1 MLNIEEIIEIAD
13 NQVFEH
19 QGHHLND
26 LQRAI
31 LEGTLQGRT
40 YADIATEHH
49 HSEKYIKDSASKLWK
64 SLSQAVGKKVNK
76 FNVKSTL
83 GRCSF
88 SSTNIFK
95 GIQINSGNFFKES
108 APSPENHEIIHKQEQ
123 ITSHLDL
130 KDAPE
135 IGDFYGRKVELSLL
149 QQKILQ
155 GKCNLITLLGI
166 KGIGKTAL
174 ALKLV
179 DHIKENFEFVI
190 YKSLKSLPSLA
201 QLITEIIYPHDQL
214 IPDNSPHQLSQ
225 FKKAIE
231 KHSYLI
237 IIDDVNCIFS
247 RHQVSGKYQQGY
259 EEYGNLFKL
268 LSTTKHQSCLIINSS
283 EEIRE
288 LSIPRS
294 PTSLRSR
301 ESESHVFTLE
311 LLGLDD
317 DGVNILKKYGL
328 KNEEN
333 YQKLLNIYQGNP
345 QYLQIIGYLIQELF
359 AGDTNKFLQLDQPF
373 IDIELTAF
381 LEQSLDILPPSEVE
395 LLHFIASQN
404 GSILLS
410 ELENSH
416 QVYEPIVSSIQSLK
430 RRFLVSTQQINAE
443 VSLEISPLIR
453 KFYHKLDPRLLKEVG
468 DLNGI

>member
-1 MLNIEEIIEIAD
+1 MLNIEQIIEIAD
-13 NQVFEH
+13 NQIFEH
-19 QGHHLND
+19 QGQHLND

-31 LEGTLQGRT
+31 LEGTLQGRS
-40 YADIATEHH
+40 YADIAKEQH

-95 GIQINSGNFFKES
+95 GIQINSGNLFKES
-108 APSPENHEIIHKQEQ
+108 APSSENDEIIHKKEQ

-130 KDAPE
+130 KDAPK
-135 IGDFYGRKVELSLL
+135 IGDFYGRKLELSLL
-149 QQKILQ
+149 QQKIVQ

-166 KGIGKTAL
+166 RGIGKTAL
-174 ALKLV
+174 SLKLL
-179 DHIKENFEFVI
+179 DNIKENFEFVI
-190 YKSLKSLPSLA
+190 YKSLKSLPSLT
-201 QLITEIIYPHDQL
+201 QLITETIYPNDQV

-231 KHSYLI
+231 NHSYLI

-247 RHQVSGKYQQGY
+247 KHQVSGKYQQGY

-268 LSTTKHQSCLIINSS
+268 LSTTKHRSCLIINSS

-288 LSIPRS
+288 LSKPQNDH
-294 PTSLRSR
+294 
-301 ESESHVFTLE
+301 SHVFTLE

-317 DGVNILKKYGL
+317 DGVNILKKFGL

-333 YQKLLNIYQGNP
+333 YRKLLNIYQGTP

-373 IDIELTAF
+373 LDIELTAF
-381 LEQSLDILPPSEVE
+381 LEQSLDILPASEVE

-416 QVYEPIVSSIQSLK
+416 QVYELIVSSIQSLK
-430 RRFLVSTQQINAE
+430 RRFLISNQQINAE
-443 VSLEISPLIR
+443 VSLKISSVIR
-453 KFYHKLDPRLLKEVG
+453 KFYHKIDH
-468 DLNGI
+468 N

>member
-1 MLNIEEIIEIAD
+1 MLNIEQIIEIAD

-19 QGHHLND
+19 QGRHLND

-40 YADIATEHH
+40 YADIAKEQHR
-49 HSEKYIKDSASKLWK
+49 SEKYIKDSASKLWK

-76 FNVKSTL
+76 FNINSTL

-95 GIQINSGNFFKES
+95 GIQINSGNIFKES
-108 APSPENHEIIHKQEQ
+108 APSPENNEIIYTKEQ
-123 ITSHLDL
+123 ITSFLDL

-135 IGDFYGRKVELSLL
+135 VSDFYGRKVELSLL

-155 GKCNLITLLGI
+155 GKCNLINLLGI
-166 KGIGKTAL
+166 RGIGKTAL

-179 DHIKENFEFVI
+179 DNIKENFEFVI
-190 YKSLKSLPSLA
+190 YKSLKYLPSLT
-201 QLITEIIYPHDQL
+201 QLITETIYPNDQV
-214 IPDNSPHQLSQ
+214 IQNNSSHQLSQ

-247 RHQVSGKYQQGY
+247 KHQVSGKYQQGY

-268 LSTTKHQSCLIINSS
+268 LSTTKHRSCLIINSS

-288 LSIPRS
+288 LSKPQ
-294 PTSLRSR
+294 TDH
-301 ESESHVFTLE
+301 SHVFTLE
-311 LLGLDD
+311 LLGLGD
-317 DGVNILKKYGL
+317 DGLNILKKFGL

-333 YQKLLNIYQGNP
+333 YQKLLNIYERNP

-359 AGDTNKFLQLDQPF
+359 AGDTNKFLQLEQPF

-381 LEQSLDILPPSEVE
+381 LEQSLDILLPSEVE

-404 GSILLS
+404 GVILLS
-410 ELENSH
+410 ELENNY

-430 RRFLVSTQQINAE
+430 RRFLVSTQQINEE
-443 VSLEISPLIR
+443 VSLHISSVIR
-453 KFYHKLDPRLLKEVG
+453 KFYHK
-468 DLNGI
+468 

>member
-1 MLNIEEIIEIAD
+1 MLNIEQIIEIAD

-19 QGHHLND
+19 QGQHLND

-40 YADIATEHH
+40 YADIAKEHH
-49 HSEKYIKDSASKLWK
+49 HTEKYIKDSASKLWK

-95 GIQINSGNFFKES
+95 AIQINSGNIFKES
-108 APSPENHEIIHKQEQ
+108 APSPENDEIIHKKEQ
-123 ITSHLDL
+123 IISHLDL

-166 KGIGKTAL
+166 RGIGKTAL

-179 DHIKENFEFVI
+179 DHIQENFEFVI
-190 YKSLKSLPSLA
+190 YKSLKYLPSLT
-201 QLITEIIYPHDQL
+201 QLITETIHLNDQL
-214 IPDNSPHQLSQ
+214 IQDNSLHQLSQ

-237 IIDDVNCIFS
+237 IIDDVNYIFS
-247 RHQVSGKYQQGY
+247 KHQVSGKYQQGY

-268 LSTTKHQSCLIINSS
+268 LSTTKHQSCVIINSS

-288 LSIPRS
+288 LSKPQNDH
-294 PTSLRSR
+294 
-301 ESESHVFTLE
+301 SHVFTLE
-311 LLGLDD
+311 LLGLDN
-317 DGVNILKKYGL
+317 DGVNILKKFGL

-333 YQKLLNIYQGNP
+333 YQKLLNIYQGTP

-359 AGDTNKFLQLDQPF
+359 AGDTNKFLQLAQPF
-373 IDIELTAF
+373 LDIELTAF
-381 LEQSLDILPPSEVE
+381 LEQSLDILTPLEVE
-395 LLHFIASQN
+395 LLHFISSQK

-416 QVYEPIVSSIQSLK
+416 QVYEPILSSIQSLK
-430 RRFLVSTQQINAE
+430 RRFLISTQQINEE
-443 VSLEISPLIR
+443 VSLEISSVIR
-453 KFYHKLDPRLLKEVG
+453 KFYHKLDY
-468 DLNGI
+468 N

>member
-1 MLNIEEIIEIAD
+1 VLNIEQIIEIAD

-19 QGHHLND
+19 QGQHLND

-31 LEGTLQGRT
+31 LEGILQGRS
-40 YADIATEHH
+40 YADIAKEHH
-49 HSEKYIKDSASKLWK
+49 HTAKYIKDSASKLWK

-83 GRCSF
+83 GKCSF

-95 GIQINSGNFFKES
+95 GIQINSGNIFKES
-108 APSPENHEIIHKQEQ
+108 APSSENDEMIHKQEQ

-135 IGDFYGRKVELSLL
+135 IGDFYGRKLELSLL

-179 DHIKENFEFVI
+179 DHIKESFEFVI
-190 YKSLKSLPSLA
+190 YKSLKSLPSLT
-201 QLITEIIYPHDQL
+201 QLITEIIYLNNQL

-237 IIDDVNCIFS
+237 IIDDVNYIFS
-247 RHQVSGKYQQGY
+247 KHQVSGKYQPGY

-268 LSTTKHQSCLIINSS
+268 LSTTKHRSCLIINSS

-288 LSIPRS
+288 LSKS
-294 PTSLRSR
+294 QNDH
-301 ESESHVFTLE
+301 SHVFTLE

-317 DGVNILKKYGL
+317 DGVNILKKFGL

-333 YQKLLNIYQGNP
+333 YQKLLNIYQGTP

-373 IDIELTAF
+373 LDIELTAF

-395 LLHFIASQN
+395 LLHFLASQK
-404 GSILLS
+404 GSVLLS
-410 ELENSH
+410 ELENSY

-430 RRFLVSTQQINAE
+430 RRFLLSTQQINAE
-443 VSLEISPLIR
+443 VSLEISSLIR
-453 KFYHKLDPRLLKEVG
+453 KFYHKLDY
-468 DLNGI
+468 N

>member
-1 MLNIEEIIEIAD
+1 MLNIEQIIEIAD

-19 QGHHLND
+19 QGQHLND

-31 LEGTLQGRT
+31 LEGILQGRS
-40 YADIATEHH
+40 YADIAKEHH
-49 HSEKYIKDSASKLWK
+49 HTAKYIKDSASKLWK

-88 SSTNIFK
+88 SSKGRCSFSSTNIFT
-95 GIQINSGNFFKES
+95 INSGNLFKES
-108 APSPENHEIIHKQEQ
+108 APSPENDEIIHKQEQ
-123 ITSHLDL
+123 IISHLDL

-149 QQKILQ
+149 QQKILP
-155 GKCNLITLLGI
+155 GKCNLINLLGI
-166 KGIGKTAL
+166 RGIGKTAL

-179 DHIKENFEFVI
+179 DNIKENFEFVI
-190 YKSLKSLPSLA
+190 YKSLKSLPSLT
-201 QLITEIIYPHDQL
+201 QLITETIYLNDQL
-214 IPDNSPHQLSQ
+214 IQDNSLHQLSQ

-237 IIDDVNCIFS
+237 IIDDVNYIFS
-247 RHQVSGKYQQGY
+247 KHQVSGKYQQGY

-268 LSTTKHQSCLIINSS
+268 LSTTKHQSCVIINSS

-288 LSIPRS
+288 LSKPQNDH
-294 PTSLRSR
+294 
-301 ESESHVFTLE
+301 SHVVTLE

-317 DGVNILKKYGL
+317 DGVNILKKFGL

-333 YQKLLNIYQGNP
+333 YQKLLNIYERNP

-359 AGDTNKFLQLDQPF
+359 AGDTNKFLQLAQPF
-373 IDIELTAF
+373 LDIELTAF
-381 LEQSLDILPPSEVE
+381 LEQSLDILPASEVE
-395 LLHFIASQN
+395 LLHFLASQK
-404 GSILLS
+404 GSVLLS
-410 ELENSH
+410 ELENSY

-430 RRFLVSTQQINAE
+430 RRFLLSTQQINAE
-443 VSLEISPLIR
+443 VSLEISSLIR
-453 KFYHKLDPRLLKEVG
+453 KFYHKLDY
-468 DLNGI
+468 N

>member
-1 MLNIEEIIEIAD
+1 MLNIEQIIEIAD

-19 QGHHLND
+19 QGQHLND
-26 LQRAI
+26 LRRAI
-31 LEGTLQGRT
+31 LEGTLQGRS
-40 YADIATEHH
+40 YADIATEQH

-95 GIQINSGNFFKES
+95 GIQINSGNLFKES
-108 APSPENHEIIHKQEQ
+108 APSSENDQIIHKQEQ

-155 GKCNLITLLGI
+155 GKCNLINLLGI
-166 KGIGKTAL
+166 KGIGKTTL
-174 ALKLV
+174 SLKLL
-179 DHIKENFEFVI
+179 DNIKENFQFVI
-190 YKSLKSLPSLA
+190 YKSLKSLPSLT
-201 QLITEIIYPHDQL
+201 QLITETIYLNDQL
-214 IPDNSPHQLSQ
+214 IRDNSLHQLSQ

-231 KHSYLI
+231 KYSYLI

-247 RHQVSGKYQQGY
+247 KHQVSGKYQQGY

-288 LSIPRS
+288 LSKPQNDH
-294 PTSLRSR
+294 
-301 ESESHVFTLE
+301 SHVFTLE

-317 DGVNILKKYGL
+317 DGTNIFKKFGL

-333 YQKLLNIYQGNP
+333 YQKLLNIYQGTP

-359 AGDTNKFLQLDQPF
+359 AGDTNNFLQLDQPF

-381 LEQSLDILPPSEVE
+381 LEQSLDILPPLEIE
-395 LLHFIASQN
+395 LLRFIASQN

-410 ELENSH
+410 ELENNY
-416 QVYEPIVSSIQSLK
+416 QGYESIVSSIQSLK
-430 RRFLVSTQQINAE
+430 RRFLLSTQQINAE
-443 VSLEISPLIR
+443 VSLEISPVIS
-453 KFYHKLDPRLLKEVG
+453 KFYHKLDY
-468 DLNGI
+468 N

>member
-1 MLNIEEIIEIAD
+1 VLNIEQIIEIAD

-19 QGHHLND
+19 QGQHLND

-31 LEGTLQGRT
+31 LEGTLQGRS
-40 YADIATEHH
+40 YADIAKEHQ

-88 SSTNIFK
+88 SSTNIFT
-95 GIQINSGNFFKES
+95 INSGNIFKES
-108 APSPENHEIIHKQEQ
+108 APSPENDEIIHKQEQ
-123 ITSHLDL
+123 IISHLDL

-149 QQKILQ
+149 QQKILP
-155 GKCNLITLLGI
+155 GKCNLINLLGI
-166 KGIGKTAL
+166 RGIGKTAL

-179 DHIKENFEFVI
+179 DNIKENFEFVI
-190 YKSLKSLPSLA
+190 YKSLKSLPSLT
-201 QLITEIIYPHDQL
+201 QLITETIYLNDQV
-214 IPDNSPHQLSQ
+214 IQDNSLHQLSQ

-237 IIDDVNCIFS
+237 IIDDVNYIFS
-247 RHQVSGKYQQGY
+247 KHQVSGKYQQGC
-259 EEYGNLFKL
+259 EEYGNLFRL
-268 LSTTKHQSCLIINSS
+268 LSTTKHRSCVIINSS

-288 LSIPRS
+288 LSKPQNDH
-294 PTSLRSR
+294 
-301 ESESHVFTLE
+301 SHVFTLE
-311 LLGLDD
+311 LLGLDN
-317 DGVNILKKYGL
+317 DGVNILKKFGL

-381 LEQSLDILPPSEVE
+381 LEQSSDILTPLEVE

-416 QVYEPIVSSIQSLK
+416 QVYEPILSSIQSLK
-430 RRFLVSTQQINAE
+430 RRFLISTQQINE
-443 VSLEISPLIR
+443 ELSLEISPVMR
-453 KFYHKLDPRLLKEVG
+453 KFYHKLDY
-468 DLNGI
+468 N

>member
-1 MLNIEEIIEIAD
+1 
-13 NQVFEH
+13 
-19 QGHHLND
+19 
-26 LQRAI
+26 
-31 LEGTLQGRT
+31 
-40 YADIATEHH
+40 
-49 HSEKYIKDSASKLWK
+49 

-95 GIQINSGNFFKES
+95 GIQINSGNLFKES
-108 APSPENHEIIHKQEQ
+108 APSSENDQIIHKQEQ

-155 GKCNLITLLGI
+155 EKCNLINLLGI
-166 KGIGKTAL
+166 KGIGKTTL
-174 ALKLV
+174 SLKLL
-179 DHIKENFEFVI
+179 DNIKENFQFVI
-190 YKSLKSLPSLA
+190 YKSLKSLPSLT
-201 QLITEIIYPHDQL
+201 QLITETIYLNDQL
-214 IPDNSPHQLSQ
+214 IRDNSLHQLSQ

-231 KHSYLI
+231 KYSYLI

-247 RHQVSGKYQQGY
+247 KHQVSGKYQQGY

-288 LSIPRS
+288 LSKPQ
-294 PTSLRSR
+294 TDH
-301 ESESHVFTLE
+301 SHVFTLE

-317 DGVNILKKYGL
+317 DGANILKKFGL

-333 YQKLLNIYQGNP
+333 YQKLLNIYKRNP

-373 IDIELTAF
+373 
-381 LEQSLDILPPSEVE
+381 LEQSLDILPASEVE

-410 ELENSH
+410 ELENNY
-416 QVYEPIVSSIQSLK
+416 QGYESIVSSIQSLK
-430 RRFLVSTQQINAE
+430 RRFLLSTQQINAE
-443 VSLEISPLIR
+443 VSLEISPVIS
-453 KFYHKLDPRLLKEVG
+453 KFYHKLDY
-468 DLNGI
+468 N